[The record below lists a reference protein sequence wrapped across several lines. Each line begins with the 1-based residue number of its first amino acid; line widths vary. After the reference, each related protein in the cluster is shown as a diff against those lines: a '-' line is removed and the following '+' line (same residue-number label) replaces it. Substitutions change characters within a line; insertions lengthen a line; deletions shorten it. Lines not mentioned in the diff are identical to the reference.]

1 MNSLKM
7 LQPVF
12 AVLCITL
19 SMGLSQAAWAADNTL
34 YLVHDVDR
42 GNIPKEAKVR
52 LTYTWEA
59 VQQDGFNYK
68 HGIKLYIAPNKQS
81 INPQLRQPAYYSYVT
96 GQVLPNTFYW
106 SAPFVPGT
114 TNKKIKVEWTDDG
127 GQTWSAGSHTETKTE
142 ISEDGRTKR
151 VYIKLSK

>member
-1 MNSLKM
+1 M

-12 AVLCITL
+12 AALCVAL
-19 SMGLSQAAWAADNTL
+19 SLGFSQAAWAADNTI
-34 YLVHDVDR
+34 YLVHDVNR
-42 GNIPKEAKVR
+42 GDIPKAAKVR

-59 VQQDGFNYK
+59 VQQDGFNYN

-96 GQVLPNTFYW
+96 GQVIPNTFYW

-127 GQTWSAGSHTETKTE
+127 GKTWTVGSHTETKTE